1 MKSVKRW
8 GLIVPIIALILVI
21 IVLMVYFS
29 FFKDK
34 DTNTNYANITY
45 YEYKENYV
53 DIGVVRKFI
62 TEDEYL
68 EYIGMSPDY
77 FDNMELKKNNH
88 QCNISKC
95 DDLVSNYK
103 LNSII
108 VDSEKIIGFIFK
120 GTNGKHSIYSP
131 TDRKIYEINGYQTV
145 RELNRDTIVSDN
157 VKNVTLENNL
167 LIGIKEGKQ
176 EIFNYKNQNVLT
188 TINHTKYYI
197 EGFNNIKVDNNIYYE
212 LNEGP
217 DPDVEAIAIV
227 DKDFKLV
234 TLNDKVIEDYEIK
247 NNEIHVLYEED
258 NKYYIYDKN
267 GNLSSNSE
275 KPNILISND
284 GYYVSVI
291 DNKTYLLTL
300 NDEKLVK
307 LCDGK
312 LDGINNMYKYG
323 DVIYINVRYSPNSS
337 GCDAEEG
344 QFCGK
349 YKYDLKNK
357 KLIIEDARDY

>member
-145 RELNRDTIVSDN
+145 RELNRDTIVRN
-157 VKNVTLENNL
+157 KRRKTR
-167 LIGIKEGKQ
+167 
-176 EIFNYKNQNVLT
+176 
-188 TINHTKYYI
+188 
-197 EGFNNIKVDNNIYYE
+197 NI
-212 LNEGP
+212 
-217 DPDVEAIAIV
+217 
-227 DKDFKLV
+227 
-234 TLNDKVIEDYEIK
+234 
-247 NNEIHVLYEED
+247 
-258 NKYYIYDKN
+258 
-267 GNLSSNSE
+267 
-275 KPNILISND
+275 
-284 GYYVSVI
+284 
-291 DNKTYLLTL
+291 
-300 NDEKLVK
+300 
-307 LCDGK
+307 
-312 LDGINNMYKYG
+312 
-323 DVIYINVRYSPNSS
+323 
-337 GCDAEEG
+337 
-344 QFCGK
+344 
-349 YKYDLKNK
+349 
-357 KLIIEDARDY
+357 